1 MDNFDQ
7 LVEQRKMFKI
17 AGSYGIQFL
26 DQLLLGI
33 MPEDFVLIGAETGV
47 GKTELAYEIAFRNS
61 IDKNVHLFALEA
73 EQGEPYYRKA
83 YKLIAQEYFEN
94 VRKNRLLTPHIDMSY
109 RNYITNKVDMSDY
122 EKRAFDTISTKY
134 SGLTVHY
141 KKPSYTL
148 HTFLDDI
155 QNVVSREHIEGK
167 CEMIVL
173 DHVDYFDSDY
183 MLTETQQ
190 VSQIMKSLRQINQ
203 DLKIPIIV
211 ISHLRKK
218 SNRKCIVPDPDDF
231 IGSGDKAKQ
240 VKTIVML
247 SRNYPGDKPEQG
259 LYSTIIYVPK
269 SRIGGGENIVAI
281 ANYNRAKNAY
291 DKGYEIGIKKSYG
304 EEIELIVD
312 PAKYPK
318 WYKKDEDIIHAP
330 F

>member
-1 MDNFDQ
+1 MDNFNE
-7 LVEQRKMFKI
+7 LISERKAFKI

-61 IDKNVHLFALEA
+61 IDKNVHLFSLEA
-73 EQGEPYYRKA
+73 EKGEPYYRKA
-83 YKLIAQEYFEN
+83 YKLIADEYFEN
-94 VRKNRLLTPHIDMSY
+94 LRKNRLLTPHIDMSY

-122 EKRAFDTISTKY
+122 EKRAFDTIATKY

-155 QNVVSREHIEGK
+155 QSVVNREHIEGK

-183 MLTETQQ
+183 TLTDTQQ
-190 VSQIMKSLRQINQ
+190 VSQIMKALRQINQ

-218 SNRKCIVPDPDDF
+218 SNKKCIVPDADDF

-240 VKTIVML
+240 VKTIIML
-247 SRNYPGDKPEQG
+247 SRNFTDDKPEEG

-269 SRIGGGENIVAI
+269 SRIGGGENIVAV
-281 ANYNRAKNAY
+281 AKYNRFKNTY
-291 DKGYEIGIKKSYG
+291 EKGYQLALKKNYG
-304 EEIELIVD
+304 EDLEFITD
-312 PAKYPK
+312 PVKFPK
-318 WYKKDEDIIHAP
+318 WYKKETEVINAP